1 MFRVTTRADWD
12 GLVCAALL
20 SVVEDVDRYRFVE
33 PGPFQGGEG
42 DVTPDDII
50 CNLPYRN
57 GCAMWFDHHIS
68 NKLEGV
74 DFRGSW
80 WVAPSAA
87 RVIYEYYGHDEALH
101 EFDEMIALTDRID
114 AALLN
119 PDECANPQGI
129 ILVSWTVE
137 GKRTHEEPYWLRLI
151 DLIRRND
158 TRGILADPEVRR
170 RCDDFLSVNEEFGQA
185 LNLYSDL
192 HGNVLVTDFRKVF
205 HSEPGGRFLAFT
217 LFPACNIWVKAADL
231 SKDPTRVQISV
242 GHSIFNRTSTVN
254 VGELMAKYGGGGH
267 FGAGTCRPKK
277 EDADRVLGEIVE
289 ACKQG

>member
-1 MFRVTTRADWD
+1 MFRITTRADWD
-12 GLVCAALL
+12 GLVCAAVL
-20 SVVEDVDRYRFVE
+20 SVVEDVDRYRFTE
-33 PGPFQGGEG
+33 PGPFQAGEG
-42 DVTPDDII
+42 EVTTEDLIA
-50 CNLPYRN
+50 NLPYRK
-57 GCAMWFDHHIS
+57 GCAMWFDHHSS

-114 AALLN
+114 SATLT
-119 PDECANPQGI
+119 PDECTNPKGV

-151 DLIRRND
+151 ELIRRND
-158 TRGILADPEVRR
+158 FNALVHDPEVKGH
-170 RCDDFLSVNEEFGQA
+170 CDEFLASNEEFGQA

-205 HSEPGGRFLAFT
+205 HGEPGGRFLAFA
-217 LFPACNIWVKAADL
+217 LFPKCDIWVKATDHPN
-231 SKDPTRVQISV
+231 DPTRSHISV
-242 GHSIFNRTSTVN
+242 GHNIFNRTSKVN
-254 VGELMAKYGGGGH
+254 VGELLAKYGGGGH
-267 FGAGTCRPKK
+267 LGAGSCRPKK

-289 ACKQG
+289 ACRGI